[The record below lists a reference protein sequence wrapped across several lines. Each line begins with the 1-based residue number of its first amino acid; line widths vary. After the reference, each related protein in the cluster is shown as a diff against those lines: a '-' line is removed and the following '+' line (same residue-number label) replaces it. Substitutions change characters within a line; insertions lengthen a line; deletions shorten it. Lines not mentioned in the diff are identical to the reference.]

1 MISIADMMTTM
12 SDDFKDKVVLITGAG
27 KGYGRALAEAFATNG
42 ACVAANDISPV
53 NLDPLA
59 AQHNGRIKTYVEDV
73 AKKVGAQAVVKQA
86 EDDFGKIDILINH
99 AAVEPRVS
107 LLDMDEW
114 DWHRVLDVNLTG
126 TFLMMQSVGRVMKE
140 KGSGVIINLIMASPL
155 EAQKEAAY
163 LASMNGLVALTR
175 SAADQL
181 SPFGIRVH
189 AVGTG
194 LKEFQRVDPDVPH
207 ELVQAV
213 LYLCRYE
220 SLNGQIVNV
229 KKQWKS

>member
-1 MISIADMMTTM
+1 MISIADMMTIM

-27 KGYGRALAEAFATNG
+27 KGHGRVLAETFAARG

-53 NLDPLA
+53 NLDPLV
-59 AQHNGRIKTYVEDV
+59 AQHNGRIKAYVEDV
-73 AKKVGAQAVVKQA
+73 AKKVGVQAVVKQA

-126 TFLMMQSVGRVMKE
+126 AFLMMQSVGRVMKE
-140 KGSGVIINLIMASPL
+140 KGSGVIVNLIMASPL
-155 EAQKEAAY
+155 EARKEAAY

-175 SAADQL
+175 SAVDEL

-189 AVGTG
+189 AMGTG
-194 LKEFQRVDPDVPH
+194 LKEFQYFDAAVPR

-213 LYLCRYE
+213 LYLCRNE

-229 KKQWKS
+229 EEQWKS

>member
-1 MISIADMMTTM
+1 MMANE
-12 SDDFKDKVVLITGAG
+12 FKDKLVLITGAG
-27 KGYGRALAEAFATNG
+27 RGNGRLLAEAFAANG

-53 NLDPLA
+53 NLDPLV
-59 AQHNGRIKTYVEDV
+59 AQGNGLIKAYVEDV

-140 KGSGVIINLIMASPL
+140 KGSGVIVNLIKASPL
-155 EAQKEAAY
+155 QARNEAAY
-163 LASMNGLVALTR
+163 LASMSGLIALTL
-175 SAADQL
+175 SAAEEL
-181 SPFGIRVH
+181 LPFGIRVH

-194 LKEFQRVDPDVPH
+194 LEKFQRVDADVPRH
-207 ELVQAV
+207 HLVEAV
-213 LYLCRYE
+213 LYLGRNE
-220 SLNGQIVNV
+220 SLNGQVVNEEE
-229 KKQWKS
+229 QWMS

>member
-1 MISIADMMTTM
+1 MM

-27 KGYGRALAEAFATNG
+27 RGHGHLLAEAFAANG
-42 ACVAANDISPV
+42 TCVAANDISPV
-53 NLDPLA
+53 NLDPLV
-59 AQHNGRIKTYVEDV
+59 AQGNGRIKAYVEDV

-99 AAVEPRVS
+99 AAVEPRVP

-126 TFLMMQSVGRVMKE
+126 AFLLMQSVGRVMKE
-140 KGSGVIINLIMASPL
+140 KGSGVIVNLIMANPR
-155 EAQKEAAY
+155 EARAERARNKAAY
-163 LASMNGLVALTR
+163 LASMNGLIALTLG
-175 SAADQL
+175 AADEL

-194 LKEFQRVDPDVPH
+194 LEKFQHAAVDVPH
-207 ELVQAV
+207 HHIVEAV
-213 LYLCRYE
+213 LYLCRNK
-220 SLNGQIVNV
+220 SLNGQIVNMEE
-229 KKQWKS
+229 QWKN